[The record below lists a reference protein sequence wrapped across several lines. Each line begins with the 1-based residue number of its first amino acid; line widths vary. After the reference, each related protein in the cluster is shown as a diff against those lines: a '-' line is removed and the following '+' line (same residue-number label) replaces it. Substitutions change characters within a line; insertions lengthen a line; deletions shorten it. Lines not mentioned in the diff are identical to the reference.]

1 VGIVTSCKEAPFSA
15 ILAFMNKLSKAIITG
30 VLLVAFGAAAYF
42 SMFRTAR
49 QGDATAIGTSGK
61 SAGGVLDG
69 LAGKLTGV
77 VQMQELSGLIAVD
90 VEPYFQDPRVQKAL
104 ADNGFKLNLTRV
116 GSRDM
121 AARVVAGQTPDFF
134 YASGVV
140 AANQISDAAKKAN
153 VATAI
158 YSPIYTPMV
167 IASWTP
173 IAQLLAANGMAK
185 EASPGVWGIDMQKLT
200 QLMQD
205 KKRWKDLK
213 GNQAYDVGKSV
224 LVSTTDV
231 RKSNSAA
238 MYLALTSYAMNGGD
252 VVTDR
257 ATAQKTALAV
267 AGLFKRQGYQE
278 NYVNGNFDDY
288 VSIGIGK
295 TPMAWIYENQIVNYA
310 MAKKG
315 LAPGMVL
322 MYPQPTLFNKVV
334 FVASSER
341 AKKLGEL
348 LSTHPEL
355 QRLAVDF
362 GFRTADSAQFV
373 QSTKAAGLAVEERI
387 TQVIDP
393 PSFEIMAEMIDVIS
407 REMTQ

>member
-1 VGIVTSCKEAPFSA
+1 MSRTV
-15 ILAFMNKLSKAIITG
+15 KAIITA
-30 VLLVAFGAAAYF
+30 LLLLAFGAAVYF

-49 QGDATAIGTSGK
+49 LEGGATANGPGS
-61 SAGGVLDG
+61 VLGG
-69 LAGKLTGV
+69 LAGKITGV
-77 VQMQELSGLIAVD
+77 VQVQELSGLIAVD
-90 VEPYFQDPRVQKAL
+90 VEPYFQDPRVQKLL

-121 AARVVAGQTPDFF
+121 AARVVPGQTPDFF

-153 VATAI
+153 LAATL

-167 IASWTP
+167 IASWAP
-173 IAQLLAANGMAK
+173 IAQILATNGMAK
-185 EASPGVWGIDMQKLT
+185 EASAGVWSVDLQKLT
-200 QLMQD
+200 QTMLD

-213 GNQAYDVGKSV
+213 GSQAYDVGKSV

-238 MYLALTSYAMNGGD
+238 MYLALTSFAVNGGD

-257 ATAQKTALAV
+257 DTAQKTARAV

-315 LAPGMVL
+315 LGPGMVL
-322 MYPQPTLFNKVV
+322 LYPQPTLFNKVV

-348 LSTHPEL
+348 LSTQPEL
-355 QRLAVDF
+355 QRLAVEF
-362 GFRTADSAQFV
+362 GFRIADAAHFV
-373 QSTKAAGLAVEERI
+373 QSAKAAGLAVEERI

-407 REMTQ
+407 REMGQ

>member
-1 VGIVTSCKEAPFSA
+1 
-15 ILAFMNKLSKAIITG
+15 MNKLSKAIITG
-30 VLLVAFGAAAYF
+30 VLLVVFGAAAYF

-49 QGDATAIGTSGK
+49 QGDPAVIGAPGS
-61 SAGGVLDG
+61 SAGGMLDG

-104 ADNGFKLNLTRV
+104 ADNGFKLKLTRV

-121 AARVVAGQTPDFF
+121 AARVVPGQTPDFF

-158 YSPIYTPMV
+158 YSLIYTPMV

-173 IAQLLAANGMAK
+173 IAQLLAANGLAK
-185 EASPGVWGIDMQKLT
+185 EASAGVWSVDVQKLI
-200 QLMQD
+200 QVMQD

-213 GNQAYDVGKSV
+213 GSQAYDVGKSV

-238 MYLALTSYAMNGGD
+238 MYLALTSYAMNGGE

-257 ATAQKTALAV
+257 ATAQKTALAL

-295 TPMAWIYENQIVNYA
+295 TPMAWIYENQIVSYA
-310 MAKKG
+310 MARKG

-362 GFRTADSAQFV
+362 GFRTADTGYFV

-393 PSFEIMAEMIDVIS
+393 PSFEIMAEMIDVIT
-407 REMTQ
+407 REMGQ